1 MVTALRLQATDT
13 SDRSADARRALHAAI
28 KARWSKFTD
37 FELGA
42 LAHNGDLANQVAIKY
57 GLELSRARTEV
68 EGLLKG
74 RKV

>member
-1 MVTALRLQATDT
+1 MVTARQLQTADP
-13 SDRSADARRALHAAI
+13 SDRTLEPRRALHAVI
-28 KARWSKFTD
+28 KARWNKFTD

-57 GLELSRARTEV
+57 GVELSRARVEV
-68 EGLLKG
+68 EELLKG